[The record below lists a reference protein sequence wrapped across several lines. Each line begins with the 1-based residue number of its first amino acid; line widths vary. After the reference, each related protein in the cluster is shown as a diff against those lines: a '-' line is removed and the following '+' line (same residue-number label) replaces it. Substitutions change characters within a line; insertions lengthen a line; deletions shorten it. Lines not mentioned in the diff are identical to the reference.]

1 MLSMTLLAPPCV
13 KNATVFPWAR
23 MACCGTTLST
33 STFGGTT
40 AVPSGGVDFSLMM
53 TVCRNLAKASKN
65 A

>member
-1 MLSMTLLAPPCV
+1 MTLLAPPCV
-13 KNATVFPWAR
+13 KKATVLPWAR

-33 STFGGTT
+33 STFGGT
-40 AVPSGGVDFSLMM
+40 AMPSSGVDFSLMM